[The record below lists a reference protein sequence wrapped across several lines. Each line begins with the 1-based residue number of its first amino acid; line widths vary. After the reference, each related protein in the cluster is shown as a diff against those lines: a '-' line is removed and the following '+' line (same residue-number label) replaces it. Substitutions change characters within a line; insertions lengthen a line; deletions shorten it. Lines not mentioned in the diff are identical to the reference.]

1 MIAELKHIALV
12 MAVAL
17 LAVSCQNKE
26 DADLIIRNAKIYTV
40 NNSFAVMQSA
50 VVKNGK
56 FVAISNDANIM
67 ARYTSDSILE
77 LKGKFVYP
85 GFIDAHA
92 HFVQYAISLSQID
105 LADADS
111 LNAVIRLLTDYQQ
124 KNPGKW
130 IVARNLKSSFID
142 DGEMTDNELFN
153 KLFAKTPVFVW
164 TAGYKSAIVNKAF
177 IQKSKLNVDSP
188 NGIISG
194 VEAQMASRC
203 IPAPA
208 DSEMELLLRQ
218 AEQDCFNVGITSTT
232 DFGAQSKFIKL
243 IDKMQ
248 GDGTLK
254 IPVYA
259 ILEPSAENIEAYI
272 SKIPYYTENL
282 KVLAVGFDIDG
293 RLLQHSAVMLEP
305 YGSDGINGTLNISAD
320 SLMNICQQA
329 YDHGFQV
336 CLGCVGDS
344 AVRLAIN
351 TYAKILP
358 HKNDMRWRIENLH
371 MISHKDLRKLGHF
384 NIMPSVQPMQFK
396 VNSNF
401 IKENFDRRHI
411 KESFAWKQLLDQN
424 QGIVC
429 GTNAPFGK
437 LNPMAV
443 YYSAIRQEKRKANN
457 KQSQEMTP
465 TQALKAMTIWPA
477 YSQFDEK
484 SKGSL
489 EVGKWADFIVTSE
502 NITTMYQPNI
512 PDLTVDM
519 TYLHGKRVK

>member
-1 MIAELKHIALV
+1 MIAKLEHIALIV
-12 MAVAL
+12 AVAL
-17 LAVSCQNKE
+17 LAVGCQQKE

-50 VVKNGK
+50 VVRNGK
-56 FVAISNDANIM
+56 IVAISNDANIM

-111 LNAVIRLLTDYQQ
+111 LSVVVRLLADYQQ
-124 KNPGKW
+124 NNPGKW
-130 IVARNLKSSFID
+130 IVAKNLKSSLIEG
-142 DGEMTDNELFN
+142 GEMDGNDIFN
-153 KLFAKTPVFVW
+153 KLFTNTPVFVW
-164 TAGYKSAIVNKAF
+164 TEGYKSAIVNKAF
-177 IQKSKLNVDSP
+177 MKKSKINVDSP
-188 NGIISG
+188 NGVVRG
-194 VEAQMASRC
+194 VDAQVASRC
-203 IPAPA
+203 IPSPT
-208 DSEMELLLRQ
+208 DSEMELLLQQ
-218 AEQDCFNVGITSTT
+218 AEQNCFNVGITSTT
-232 DFGAQSKFIKL
+232 DFGAQHKYIQL

-248 GDGTLK
+248 SEGSLQ

-259 ILEPSAENIEAYI
+259 ILEPSAENMEAYI
-272 SKIPYYTENL
+272 NKVPYYTENL
-282 KVLAVGFDIDG
+282 KALSVGFDIDG
-293 RLLQHSAVMLEP
+293 RLLQQSAVMLEP
-305 YGSDGINGTLNISAD
+305 YGSDGANGTLNISAD
-320 SLMNICQQA
+320 SLLNLCQLA
-329 YDHGFQV
+329 YDHGFQMCV
-336 CLGCVGDS
+336 GCVGDS

-351 TYAKILP
+351 TYAEILP

-371 MISHKDLRKLGHF
+371 MIAHKDLRKLGHF
-384 NIMPSVQPMQFK
+384 NIMPSVQPMQYQ
-396 VNSNF
+396 VNCKF
-401 IKENFDRRHI
+401 IQENFDRRHI

-443 YYSAIRQEKRKANN
+443 YYSAIRQEKRRSNN

-465 TQALKAMTIWPA
+465 TQALKAMTIWSA
-477 YSQFDEK
+477 YSQFDEN

-502 NITTMYQPNI
+502 NITTMYQPNL
-512 PDLTVDM
+512 PDLQVDM